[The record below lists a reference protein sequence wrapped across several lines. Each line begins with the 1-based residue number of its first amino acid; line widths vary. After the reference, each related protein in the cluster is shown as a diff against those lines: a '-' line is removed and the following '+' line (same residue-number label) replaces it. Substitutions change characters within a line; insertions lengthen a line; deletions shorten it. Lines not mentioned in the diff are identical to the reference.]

1 MNVVNALQERKIQAP
16 WCWRVSSKKLYL
28 SDSFATFFNCTPK
41 ELPTNSDDDTS
52 FFSSSQLS
60 DLQQALHNFIEDTK
74 RQKFIHQTSH
84 PIENGHQGLTLEW
97 QAEVTQRN
105 EQNEPV
111 LIAGVAQLVSKSG
124 SSVFSYRNQALL
136 FQKLMK
142 NLPDSI
148 FFKDRESRFLAINA
162 ACAKKFGLNDPEE
175 AIGKTDFDFF
185 DEEHAQDAF
194 NDEQQII
201 KTEKPILNKVEKEIL
216 EHEENNFREHWASTT
231 KLPLYDK
238 DGNVTGTFGIT
249 RDITQQVKA
258 EKDLKEN
265 LALFNMLSERAPG
278 FLYLHKHNPDKTVN
292 FPYASE
298 GINEILELSPEDL
311 ESDPYLLVKRV
322 YKDDVKTVLRSI
334 ADSIQNIKEWDCE
347 FRVVLPEKGIRWLR
361 GRATPEKQPDGAVI
375 SAGYVTDITHQKEI
389 IQNNVRLKEQLQQV
403 IDSAPNLIFVK
414 DIDGVFLMANK
425 SAASFFDQTPES
437 IVGKTDKELG
447 VSDKN
452 AKFYL
457 DIEKKVIQQNEAH
470 FIPEYKT
477 TLPDGSEGWYQTI
490 KVPFLNT
497 DSGKPAVLSIV
508 TNITFRKQK
517 EMELSESLNIIS
529 QQNQRL
535 MNFAH
540 IVSHN
545 LRNHA
550 GNISMLLSL
559 YNMEDSEVE
568 QEELMKH
575 MNVASERL
583 NESIKDLNEIID
595 KQHQTKDDLKEIN
608 IRDQFVKVK
617 EILTT
622 EILNNQ
628 VKIEEDIPE
637 DLTLTYNS
645 AYLESILLNLLSNAI
660 KYRDPDKRPIIKV
673 RAFEQGERYHFE
685 ISDNGLGID
694 LDKHRD
700 KLFGMY
706 KTFHQNK
713 NSKGIGLFITKNQ
726 IESMGGSIEV
736 ESKPNQGTTFKIVL
750 K

>member
-1 MNVVNALQERKIQAP
+1 MDVVNALQERKIRAS
-16 WCWRVSSKKLYL
+16 WSWRVSSNELHL
-28 SDSFATFFNCTPK
+28 SNSFAAFFECAPK
-41 ELPTNSDDDTS
+41 ELPCNFNDDAP
-52 FFSSSQLS
+52 FFTSSQLS
-60 DLQQALHNFIEDTK
+60 GLQQALQNFTEDN
-74 RQKFIHQTSH
+74 QQQNFSYQTFH
-84 PIENGHQGLTLEW
+84 KIENVKEDLTLEW
-97 QAEVTQRN
+97 KAEVTEKNR
-105 EQNEPV
+105 QNEPV
-111 LIAGVAQLVSKSG
+111 LIAGVAQQISG
-124 SSVFSYRNQALL
+124 SRSSVLSYRKQALL
-136 FQKLMK
+136 FKKLME

-148 FFKDRESRFLAINA
+148 FFKDLESKFLAIND
-162 ACAKKFGLNDPEE
+162 ACAKKFGLKDPEE

-194 NDEQQII
+194 NDEQRII
-201 KTEKPILNKVEKEIL
+201 ETEEPIVNKVEKEIL
-216 EHEENNFREHWASTT
+216 EHENNSAKEHWASTT
-231 KLPLYDK
+231 KLPLYNEE
-238 DGNVTGTFGIT
+238 GIVVGTFGIT
-249 RDITQQVKA
+249 RDITTEEEAKNRLKHNTEIIEKLSKQV
-258 EKDLKEN
+258 
-265 LALFNMLSERAPG
+265 PG
-278 FLYLHKHNPDKTVN
+278 FFYMYHQIGDHNAC
-292 FPYASE
+292 FPFASH
-298 GINEILELSPEDL
+298 GIRDIYEVTPEDVKETIQPILDRIHEEDL
-311 ESDPYLLVKRV
+311 E
-322 YKDDVKTVLRSI
+322 
-334 ADSIQNIKEWDCE
+334 
-347 FRVVLPEKGIRWLR
+347 RVVQSIRRSAQSLETWECDYRARLPEKGLRWLR
-361 GRATPEKQPDGAVI
+361 GKAKPEKQQDGTVI
-375 SAGYVTDITHQKEI
+375 GYGYITDITEEKKNFEATA
-389 IQNNVRLKEQLQQV
+389 RLREQLQQI

-414 DIDGVFLMANK
+414 DIDGVYLMANK

-447 VSDKN
+447 VSDEN
-452 AKFYL
+452 SEFYL
-457 DIEKKVIQQNEAH
+457 EIEKKVIQQNEAH
-470 FIPEYKT
+470 FIPEHKT
-477 TLPDGSEGWYQTI
+477 IMPDGSEAWYQTI

-517 EMELSESLNIIS
+517 EMELSESLNIIG

-575 MNVASERL
+575 MNIASERL

-595 KQHQTKDDLKEIN
+595 KQHQSKDDLKEIN
-608 IRDQFVKVK
+608 IQDQFSKVK

-637 DLTLTYNS
+637 DLSLTYNA

-660 KYRDPDKRPIIKV
+660 KYRHPDRRPVISV
-673 RAFEQGERYHFE
+673 RAFKKGDHYHFE

-694 LDKHRD
+694 LEKYRD

-706 KTFHQNK
+706 NTFHQNK